1 MLSFQFQF
9 RSIAPR
15 TAILAWLL
23 QTSSFGQNLL
33 LNSSFENGGFN
44 GTNQFVDQ
52 NNSMAFTTDTPAHG
66 AWDNTLNDWGT
77 GSSQWI
83 YDPTRATDGDMLL
96 WLAGGGTFC
105 AGQELSFG
113 VGQILEPGQLYR
125 FSYDWAAVS
134 FNGGNPGDN
143 AALGTPG
150 STGPRLELSWV
161 DADGA
166 ILSTINIFEA
176 NDFRDAFTNN
186 YTSLLPTTS
195 WNSLQLDPGAIGS
208 GWNRSYVEYSFAET
222 GLPVGATG
230 ILVSFSNSGLATNSS
245 GLALDNA
252 DISAIPEP
260 RGAVLIPVAL
270 ALSMTR
276 RKRKS

>member
-1 MLSFQFQF
+1 MIPNSFRHILPSAAALVLLFQ
-9 RSIAPR
+9 AC
-15 TAILAWLL
+15 
-23 QTSSFGQNLL
+23 SSGQNLL

-52 NNSMAFTTDTPAHG
+52 NNSMAFTTDTSAHG
-66 AWDNTLNDWGT
+66 ASENTLNDWGT

-96 WLAGGGTFC
+96 WLAGGGAFC

-113 VGQILEPGQLYR
+113 VGQILEPSQLYR

-143 AALGTPG
+143 TALGSPG

-161 DADGA
+161 DAGGS
-166 ILSTINIFEA
+166 ILSMIHIFEA
-176 NDFRDAFTNN
+176 NDFRDAFTSN
-186 YTSLLPTTS
+186 YTSLLATTN
-195 WNSLQLDPGAIGS
+195 WGSLQLDPGVAGS
-208 GWNRSYVEYSFAET
+208 GWNRSYVEYSFPDA
-222 GLPVGATG
+222 GAPVGATG

-260 RGAVLIPVAL
+260 SGPLLLGL
-270 ALSMTR
+270 ALIFPMTR
-276 RKRKS
+276 RKRNP